1 MDQGPSPKRFNVNNP
16 TPKAPL
22 TYEDARIGFEFTPYT
37 FHVTRDLIDRLAD
50 LLEEV
55 LPVFRDP
62 GPAKNAGYSDIVSI
76 PVLMNCYAHFIAIL
90 DSAGYRRPGESF
102 HSQSGFRFIAP
113 VYPGDTIASNM
124 KIVDKWVKRDHQY
137 LAFQIESRN
146 QDGVLVAEKYHAS
159 VWPSEATAAPTP

>member
-1 MDQGPSPKRFNVNNP
+1 MNTPNP
-16 TPKAPL
+16 PTPL
-22 TYEDARIGFEFTPYT
+22 TYEEAHVGFEFIPYT

-50 LLEEV
+50 LLEED

-62 GPAKNAGYSDIVSI
+62 TAANEAGYPDIVSI

-102 HSQSGFRFIAP
+102 HSRSGFKFIAP
-113 VYPGDTIASNM
+113 VYPGDTITSNM
-124 KIVDKWVKRDHQY
+124 RIVGKWVKRGHQY

-146 QDGVLVAEKYHAS
+146 QNGDLVAEKYHAS
-159 VWPSEATAAPTP
+159 VWPSEATVRQNP